1 MSCCTLSQPWSC
13 VFLTRELVLTGQHD
27 PHQDLAELL
36 AVLVQISAAL
46 VVLKVLVLTAV
57 PMMHVLQLEM
67 REMLVWKEVELSPS
81 ATPHPNNSRPLLHT
95 LLHSFGKDT
104 AVTPV
109 WLFLLA

>member
-1 MSCCTLSQPWSC
+1 M
-13 VFLTRELVLTGQHD
+13 LTGQHGL
-27 PHQDLAELL
+27 HQDSAELL

-67 REMLVWKEVELSPS
+67 QEMLVWKEVELSPS
-81 ATPHPNNSRPLLHT
+81 ATPHPNSSRPLLHN
-95 LLHSFGKDT
+95 LLHSVGKDT

-109 WLFLLA
+109 WLALLAWC